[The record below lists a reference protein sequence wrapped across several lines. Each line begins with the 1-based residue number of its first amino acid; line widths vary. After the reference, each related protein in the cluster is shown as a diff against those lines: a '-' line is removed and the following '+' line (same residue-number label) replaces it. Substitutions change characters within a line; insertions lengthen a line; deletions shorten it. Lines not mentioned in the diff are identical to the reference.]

1 MRAIESG
8 RGIRGGRDDGDAVP
22 CIRLAQVGDA
32 VEDEPGAGE
41 PYIYEADIFTGRW
54 DDDGAARTAVAETI
68 EVWSDVALTAD
79 AWVGVLRVGN
89 HWETIGSA
97 GGDGGTAE
105 DPATYDTIGGTT
117 EGNEAADDGDWT
129 AGGANGLWLYAQ
141 TRHAYY
147 HGGDKKWYAY
157 VRKIV
162 VDASGRIYSVGG
174 ETRVEIETPVLWT
187 P

>member
-1 MRAIESG
+1 MRLSRQSVQRIGAAVRAIESG
-8 RGIRGGRDDGDAVP
+8 RGVRGGRDDGDAVP

-89 HWETIGSA
+89 HWETLGAAGLSDLRYDTSSHQLQKLA
-97 GGDGGTAE
+97 GGSWEMITGGQAV
-105 DPATYDTIGGTT
+105 P
-117 EGNEAADDGDWT
+117 
-129 AGGANGLWLYAQ
+129 
-141 TRHAYY
+141 
-147 HGGDKKWYAY
+147 
-157 VRKIV
+157 
-162 VDASGRIYSVGG
+162 
-174 ETRVEIETPVLWT
+174 
-187 P
+187 